1 MTLLSSNWEDLWTS
15 PPCGRTQGLWSLR
28 APGVPGPREPLHLP
42 SCRVKNLF
50 RTATETTQALCVCF
64 YTPTH
69 MCSYIHSCFTHA
81 GMSTWVPHGQAHYT
95 HTQPD
100 VHIHTENNP
109 EIDLS
114 SAFTHTHTPRVTT
127 IPLRCDWPGSHM
139 HMRARQKDRRCMAPP

>member
-1 MTLLSSNWEDLWTS
+1 MDQPTLWQDPGSVVTESTRGSRAMRASS
-15 PPCGRTQGLWSLR
+15 PPI
-28 APGVPGPREPLHLP
+28 LH
-42 SCRVKNLF
+42 RVKSLF
-50 RTATETTQALCVCF
+50 GTATETTQALCVCF